1 LFDLDGTLLD
11 YDAAESAALDATLR
25 GAGLAT
31 SDDVRAAY
39 RRINAAHWQRLEE
52 GRTTPD
58 RLRVERWR
66 ELLVDHDLSHVDA
79 GGVADDYI
87 GHLAN
92 GAHLLDGALDV
103 LDDLGRDHRIA
114 FVTNGLA
121 DVQRPRLGAAGLLDR
136 AEIVVIS
143 DEVGVAKPDA
153 GIFDLAVD
161 LMGEPPRR
169 EILMIGDS
177 LSSDIAG
184 GAAAGMDTAWVNPDR
199 RPAVEVQ
206 PTFDIRSV
214 TELPALLRR

>member
-1 LFDLDGTLLD
+1 MLD

-25 GAGLAT
+25 AAGLAT
-31 SDDVRAAY
+31 SEDVRAAY
-39 RRINAAHWQRLEE
+39 RRINAAHWQRLED
-52 GRTTPD
+52 GRTTPE
-58 RLRVERWR
+58 RLRVDRWR
-66 ELLVDHDLSHVDA
+66 ELLVEHDLAHVDA
-79 GGVADDYI
+79 DGVAADYI

-92 GAHLLDGALDV
+92 GAHLLDGALEV
-103 LDDLGRDHRIA
+103 LDDLARDHRIA

-153 GIFDLAVD
+153 GIFDLVID

-169 EILMIGDS
+169 DVLMIGDS

-184 GAAAGMDTAWVNPDR
+184 GAAAGMDTAWVNPGR

-206 PTFDIRSV
+206 PTFEIRSV
-214 TELPALLRR
+214 TELPGLLRG